1 MTFVVHF
8 VLKKKRFVGHN
19 RGAGFC
25 FAVTNRTVSAAHSL
39 HLDNVKRLNLVQYKR
54 QQGYIEEENAR
65 CLYMGDG
72 DSAELYEKR
81 PRLANTVWQRV
92 YTTTRLPRDL
102 SPATSSTNCHKERE
116 KVCPCFHPKR
126 LVIFVS
132 CIAQMVLRRSA
143 DQILSLHAQP
153 DYWEVCLRQ
162 LPPHVVHRCDMMS
175 FFQE

>member
-1 MTFVVHF
+1 MYPYQ
-8 VLKKKRFVGHN
+8 KKHCTPKRLFDAVNDVCCAFCLEKKSVGHN
-19 RGAGFC
+19 RGVGFC

-39 HLDNVKRLNLVQYKR
+39 QPDNVKRLNLVQYKR

-102 SPATSSTNCHKERE
+102 SPATSSINCHKERE
-116 KVCPCFHPKR
+116 RVLPMFSSKAPCHLR
-126 LVIFVS
+126 VLYGS
-132 CIAQMVLRRSA
+132 DGAQEIR
-143 DQILSLHAQP
+143 
-153 DYWEVCLRQ
+153 
-162 LPPHVVHRCDMMS
+162 
-175 FFQE
+175 